1 MRLEGKKTSGSVRLQ
16 GEGRRRQ
23 RENQV
28 EKKVTKEEEIVLD
41 QGTRMGSRVHE
52 SFGEYEKRR
61 EVGLEEK

>member
-28 EKKVTKEEEIVLD
+28 EKKVTI
-41 QGTRMGSRVHE
+41 
-52 SFGEYEKRR
+52 
-61 EVGLEEK
+61 